1 MPDPDPSRA
10 ALVADVGGT
19 NCRLALAEGGEL
31 AADSIRHYRNSEFDR
46 FESVLED
53 YLATVN
59 AGPVSCACVAVAGP
73 VKNGSASLTNVD
85 WRISESGVGAAA
97 GTIRTAVIN
106 DMQALGHSLRGLS
119 GKQMQNILP
128 GKPPPP
134 GATKLVVNVGTGF
147 NSAAVLQ
154 TDSSEI
160 VMPSE
165 SGHASLPASTDR
177 EFGLLKAIE
186 RRTGFASVEEALSGR
201 GLETIHHWVSG
212 DASARTSKPGGE
224 ISAEFG
230 KDGNADEA
238 GKVFAGLLGSVAGN
252 LALVHL
258 PYGGV
263 YLAGSVAVSIAGFLG
278 QFGFADAFLSKGRFS
293 ELMRQFP
300 VLAVMDNNAPL
311 LGCAAR
317 SERMPAG

>member
-1 MPDPDPSRA
+1 MPDPGPSRT

-19 NCRLALAEGGEL
+19 NCRVALAEGGAL
-31 AADSIRHYRNSEFDR
+31 AADSIRRYRNSEFDR

-53 YLATVN
+53 YLAAVR

-73 VKNGSASLTNVD
+73 VKDGSASLTNVD
-85 WRISESGVGAAA
+85 WRISESGVGDAVR
-97 GTIRTAVIN
+97 TSRTAVIN

-119 GKQMQNILP
+119 GNQLREILP
-128 GKPPPP
+128 GKPSSP

-154 TDSSEI
+154 TDSFEI

-165 SGHASLPASTDR
+165 SGHAGLPASTDR
-177 EFGLLKAIE
+177 EFELLKAIE

-201 GLETIHHWVSG
+201 GLETIHCWASG
-212 DASARTSKPGGE
+212 DAPAHSSKTGGE

-230 KDGNADEA
+230 KDGTADET

-263 YLAGSVAVSIAGFLG
+263 YLAGSVAVSVAGFLVE
-278 QFGFADAFLSKGRFS
+278 FGFADAFLNKGRFS
-293 ELMRQFP
+293 DMMRQFP
-300 VLAVMDNNAPL
+300 VLAVMDDNAPL
-311 LGCAAR
+311 LGCAAW

>member
-1 MPDPDPSRA
+1 M

-19 NCRLALAEGGEL
+19 NCRVALAEGGEL
-31 AADSIRHYRNSEFDR
+31 AADSIRRYRNSEFDC
-46 FESVLED
+46 FESVLEE
-53 YLATVN
+53 YLA
-59 AGPVSCACVAVAGP
+59 AARAPVSCACVAVAGP
-73 VKNGSASLTNVD
+73 VKDGSASLTNVD
-85 WRISESGVGAAA
+85 WRISEGGVGAAA

-119 GKQMQNILP
+119 GGQLRDVLP
-128 GKPPPP
+128 GEPSPP

-154 TDSSEI
+154 TESSEI

-165 SGHASLPASTDR
+165 SGHAGLPASTNR
-177 EFGLLKAIE
+177 EFELLKAIE

-201 GLETIHHWVSG
+201 GLETIHRWTAG
-212 DASARTSKPGGE
+212 DAPARASKTGGE

-230 KDGNADEA
+230 KDGTADEA

-278 QFGFADAFLSKGRFS
+278 EFGFADAFLNKGRFS
-293 ELMRQFP
+293 DLMRQFP
-300 VLAVMDNNAPL
+300 VRAVMDHNAPL

-317 SERMPAG
+317 SERVTAS